1 MHPLIQQQLAADHVN
16 DMIAAAAG
24 SRRARQARRTRRSRT
39 SRQER
44 SSACRAARP
53 SSSQQLRL
61 HLVAWGAAGHSSPS
75 AASAGTPGPNSRCRP
90 QRRFLPSSPSYPQPR
105 TGGAPCAHTSPHARR
120 LTARTATP
128 PTRWPFTPGKGG
140 ACCATGWSCSTTWV
154 RSCPAPGAPPAPP
167 GPRPASRRGVRN
179 ARGRSRCAR
188 SGPQP
193 PATSCP
199 CRPEDSTRIG
209 TFG

>member
-1 MHPLIQQQLAADHVN
+1 MHPLTLQQLAADHVN

-39 SRQER
+39 SRLRMQFGLP
-44 SSACRAARP
+44 RAGP

-61 HLVAWGAAGHSSPS
+61 RLLAWSAAGHSSPS

-90 QRRFLPSSPSYPQPR
+90 QRRFLPSSQSYPQPR

-128 PTRWPFTPGKGG
+128 PTRWPFTPSKGG
-140 ACCATGWSCSTTWV
+140 ACCATG
-154 RSCPAPGAPPAPP
+154 
-167 GPRPASRRGVRN
+167 
-179 ARGRSRCAR
+179 
-188 SGPQP
+188 
-193 PATSCP
+193 
-199 CRPEDSTRIG
+199 
-209 TFG
+209 